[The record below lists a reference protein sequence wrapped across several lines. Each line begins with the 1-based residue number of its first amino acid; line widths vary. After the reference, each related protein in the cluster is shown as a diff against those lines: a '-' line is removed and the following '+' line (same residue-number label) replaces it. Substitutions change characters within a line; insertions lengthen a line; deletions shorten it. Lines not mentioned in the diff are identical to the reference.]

1 MLHKIIF
8 NKYINFDKNN
18 LSKELI
24 INLSLDYQFLTIY
37 ISLLCIVYE
46 NNMSF
51 KDKLIK
57 IKQEPISFDKI
68 FKNKNKNKENLN
80 LSIDQKLNQLE
91 LELNNLDLKVESLNQ
106 EAKEKLKSGDRMGQK
121 EF

>member
-8 NKYINFDKNN
+8 NKYINLDKNN
-18 LSKELI
+18 LTKELI

-46 NNMSF
+46 NNMSL

-57 IKQEPISFDKI
+57 IKQEPISLYKLF
-68 FKNKNKNKENLN
+68 KNKNKENLN
-80 LSIDQKLNQLE
+80 LSIDQKIKSI
-91 LELNNLDLKVESLNQ
+91 KVRI
-106 EAKEKLKSGDRMGQK
+106 K
-121 EF
+121 